1 MRVQHHFLVF
11 PLVAAASLM
20 QAQDKPRV
28 ALTFGSPGD
37 GPGQLLSPIG
47 IAISKRD
54 VIHVAEF
61 NNSRVHKFTT
71 EGKVLGQFA
80 CVKNASGIA
89 VDEEERVY
97 VSSMTAH
104 EVCVYDSA
112 GKELR
117 KIGAKGAGEGQI
129 DQPGGLIIGPDGV
142 LYIADQGNHRVQRF
156 APDGRFLSAWGGHGK
171 EPGKFG
177 GGVKFGSRF
186 GGPHFLAFDRAGN
199 LLTTESNDGRVQKLT
214 ADGRPLMAFGSNG
227 TAPGGFGGRRADVGN
242 ALIGPIGVL
251 VDRRDRIWVSATNS
265 LVQVFS
271 PEGRFLFALNDAE
284 GPEPGRFHLP
294 HAMAEDSRGD
304 VYVVDSSNQRVQK
317 FELSPEP
324 APRGEPLAG
333 TKPLEWPEADLSARL
348 MDGAHVFAER
358 KIAESAAKRGVPDRE
373 RFKGMIGVVDPRLP
387 AAMERYGDDKA
398 PALVAETSAYRVRQ
412 VRWPVLEGLWGCGLL
427 IEPVAGAVA
436 HVVWIPD
443 ADTPPE
449 KMMMHDGVRRLAE
462 SGCTVVIPVTISRG
476 KMKDVDQ
483 TYREWIYRQAFHMGR
498 HVIGYEVQTAMAAV
512 DWLHQRH
519 GDQAK
524 IGVCGHTE
532 GGLVAF
538 YTAACDTRVDAALVS
553 GYFDNRQRTWAEPIY
568 RNLFGL
574 LQDFGD
580 AEIASLIQP
589 RGLVIEHSKA
599 SRVTL
604 FSAQKG
610 DVRQPALADVK
621 AEIAR
626 IRNGPGPVLIHGA
639 GAVPIAPFSEN
650 ALLAFAKQLGIGK
663 LAPPPREVPEDKRSG
678 FDPATRHE
686 RYFRE
691 MEQQVQ
697 RLVQRSEHVRDDA
710 FLFKVM
716 PEFTNNK
723 WSTDPRHPVQPLE
736 KFITGAK
743 PFRERFA
750 IEGMGRF
757 DEPLLPPNAR
767 TRKLKETD
775 AWTAYD
781 VVLDVYPE
789 LFAWG
794 VLVLPRNLKEGERR
808 PVVVCQHGRNGLP
821 RDMLDT
827 DSTAYGNVAAKLA
840 GRGFIAF
847 APHNLY
853 RGEDRYRWLCRKAN
867 AVKATL
873 FSFII
878 PSHDQILRWL
888 GAQPFVDSKR
898 IAFYGLS
905 YGGESAVRI
914 PTILEG
920 YCLSIC
926 SGDFNQW
933 TRKVA
938 STTEP
943 FSFMRTI
950 EWEMPYWNL
959 GHTFD
964 YAEMT
969 YLMLPRP
976 FMVERGHLDR
986 VGRDQWVAHE
996 YAKVRWLY
1004 AQLGVADRTRIEF
1017 FQGGHSMRAEGTLD
1031 FLHEHLNWPE
1041 P

>member
-1 MRVQHHFLVF
+1 MKSRHRIWVIL
-11 PLVAAASLM
+11 LIGITGLC
-20 QAQDKPRV
+20 QAEDKPRV

-37 GPGQLLSPIG
+37 GPGQLKSPIG

-54 VIHVAEF
+54 VVYIAEF
-61 NNSRVHKFTT
+61 NNSRVHKFST
-71 EGKVLGQFA
+71 EGKVLGHFA

-89 VDEEERVY
+89 VDTDEHLY

-104 EVCVYDSA
+104 EVCVYDSG

-117 KIGAKGAGEGQI
+117 KIGTKGAGEGQI
-129 DQPGGLIIGPDGV
+129 DQPGGLVIGPDGV

-156 APDGRFLSAWGGHGK
+156 TLDGKFLSAWGGHGK

-186 GGPHFLAFDRAGN
+186 GGPHFIAFDHAGN
-199 LLTTESNDGRVQKLT
+199 LFTTESNDGRVQKLT
-214 ADGRPLMAFGSNG
+214 PDGKPLMAFGSNQVE
-227 TAPGGFGGRRADVGN
+227 PGGFGGRRTDIGN

-251 VDRRDRIWVSATNS
+251 VDRKDRIWVSATNS

-271 PEGRFLFALNDAE
+271 LDGKFLFALNDKE

-294 HAMAEDSRGD
+294 HAMAEDSKGD

-317 FELSPEP
+317 YILSPEL
-324 APRGEPLAG
+324 AVKGEPLAG

-348 MDGAHVFAER
+348 MDGAHVFVER
-358 KIAESAAKRGVPDRE
+358 KIDESVAKRGVPDRE
-373 RFKGMIGVVDPRLP
+373 RFKTMIGAVDARLP

-398 PALVAETSAYRVRQ
+398 PALVAETAKYHVHQ
-412 VRWPVLEGLWGCGLL
+412 VRWPVFEGLWGCGLL
-427 IEPVAGAVA
+427 IEPVANAVA

-443 ADTPPE
+443 ADTTPE
-449 KMMMHDGVRRLAE
+449 KMMAHEGVRRLAE
-462 SGCTVVIPVTISRG
+462 NGCMVIIPVTISRE

-483 TYREWIYRQAFHMGR
+483 THREWIYRQAYHMGR
-498 HVIGYEVQTAMAAV
+498 HVIGYEVQTAMAAI
-512 DWLHQRH
+512 DWLHQKH
-519 GDQAK
+519 GDKAK

-538 YTAACDTRVDAALVS
+538 YTAACDTRVNASLVS
-553 GYFDNRQRTWAEPIY
+553 GHFDNRQHTWAEPLY

-574 LQDFGD
+574 LHDFGD

-589 RGLVIEHSKA
+589 RGLVIEHSKTT
-599 SRVTL
+599 RVTM
-604 FSAQKG
+604 FTAQKG
-610 DVRQPALADVK
+610 AVRQPALADVK
-621 AEIAR
+621 AEVAR
-626 IRNGPGPVLIHGA
+626 IKGEPKPVLIEGTDSIP
-639 GAVPIAPFSEN
+639 VAPFSEN
-650 ALLAFAKQLGIGK
+650 ALLAFAKQLGIGT
-663 LAPPPREVPEDKRSG
+663 LAPVSKELPKDKRTG

-691 MEQQVQ
+691 MEQHVQ
-697 RLVQRSEHVRDDA
+697 RLVQQSEHVRDDA

-716 PEFTNNK
+716 PELANNK
-723 WSTDPRHPVQPLE
+723 WSTDPQHPTQSME
-736 KFITGAK
+736 KFVAGAK
-743 PFRERFA
+743 PFREQFA

-757 DEPLLPPNAR
+757 EEALLPPNAR

-775 AWTAYD
+775 KWTAYD

-794 VLVLPRNLKEGERR
+794 VLVLPKNLKEDERR

-827 DSTAYGNVAAKLA
+827 NSTAYGNVAAKLA
-840 GRGFIAF
+840 ERGFIAF

-867 AVKATL
+867 TVKATL

-888 GAQPFVDSKR
+888 GEQPFVDPKR

-950 EWEMPYWNL
+950 EWEMSYWNL

-1004 AQLGVADRTRIEF
+1004 SQLGIPDRTQIEF
-1017 FQGGHSMRAEGTLD
+1017 FQGGHSMRAEGTFD
-1031 FLHEHLNWPE
+1031 FLHQHLNWPK

>member
-1 MRVQHHFLVF
+1 MKLRHCIPAIL
-11 PLVAAASLM
+11 LIGVAGLLPAE
-20 QAQDKPRV
+20 DKPRV

-37 GPGQLLSPIG
+37 GPGQLHSPIG

-54 VIHVAEF
+54 VVYVAEF
-61 NNSRVHKFTT
+61 NNDRIHKFST
-71 EGKVLGQFA
+71 EGKVLGRFE
-80 CVKNASGIA
+80 CVKHPGGIA
-89 VDEEERVY
+89 VDADEHVY
-97 VSSMTAH
+97 VSSMTEH

-117 KIGAKGAGEGQI
+117 KIGTKGAGDGEI
-129 DQPGGLIIGPDGV
+129 NQPGGLVIGPDGL

-156 APDGRFLSAWGGHGK
+156 TLDGKFVSAWGGHGK

-177 GGVKFGSRF
+177 GGIKFGSRF
-186 GGPHFLAFDRAGN
+186 GGPHFLTFDHAGN
-199 LLTTESNDGRVQKLT
+199 LFTTESNDGRVQKLT
-214 ADGRPLMAFGSNG
+214 VDGKPLMAFGSNNVE
-227 TAPGGFGGRRADVGN
+227 PGGFGGRRTDIGN
-242 ALIGPIGVL
+242 ALLGPIGVF
-251 VDRRDRIWVSATNS
+251 VDRKDRLWVSATNS
-265 LVQVFS
+265 LVQLFS
-271 PEGRFLFALNDAE
+271 LDGKFLFALNDKE

-294 HAMAEDSRGD
+294 HAMAEDSKGNVFVID
-304 VYVVDSSNQRVQK
+304 ASNQRVQK
-317 FELSPEP
+317 FILEPEL
-324 APRGEPLAG
+324 APKGESLAQ
-333 TKPLEWPEADLSARL
+333 TKPLEWPEADLCARL
-348 MDGAHVFAER
+348 MDGAHVFVER
-358 KIAESAAKRGVPDRE
+358 KIAESVAKRGAPDRE
-373 RFKGMIGVVDPRLP
+373 QFKTMIGAADARLP

-398 PALVAETSAYRVRQ
+398 PALVAETAKYRVHQ

-427 IEPVAGAVA
+427 VEPLTNAVA
-436 HVVWIPD
+436 HVVLVPD
-443 ADTPPE
+443 ADKTPE
-449 KMMMHDGVRRLAE
+449 QMLAHVAVRRLAE
-462 SGCTVVIPVTISRG
+462 NGCTVIIPVTISRAL
-476 KMKDVDQ
+476 MKDVDQ
-483 TYREWIYRQAFHMGR
+483 THREWIYRQAFHMGR
-498 HVIGYEVQTAMAAV
+498 HVIGYEVQTAMAAI
-512 DWLHQRH
+512 DWLRAKH
-519 GDQAK
+519 GDKAK
-524 IGVCGHTE
+524 IGICGSTE

-553 GYFDNRQRTWAEPIY
+553 AYFTSRQEVWKEPIY
-568 RNLFGL
+568 RNVFGL
-574 LQDFGD
+574 LRDFGD
-580 AEIASLIQP
+580 AELATLIQP
-589 RGLVIEHSKA
+589 RSLIIEHGK
-599 SRVTL
+599 VPYMHGH
-604 FSAQKG
+604 KG
-610 DVRQPALADVK
+610 DIHQPALVDVK
-621 AEIAR
+621 EEIAR
-626 IRNGPGPVLIHGA
+626 VKGESHPMLITGA
-639 GAVPIAPFSEN
+639 DEKTTAPFSDA
-650 ALLAFAKQLGIGK
+650 ALEAFAKQLGIAQ
-663 LAPPPREVPEDKRSG
+663 LAPVSKDLPKDKRTG
-678 FDPATRHE
+678 FDPAIRHE

-691 MEQQVQ
+691 MEQHVQ
-697 RLVQRSEHVRDDA
+697 RLVQQSEHIRDAA
-710 FLFKVM
+710 FLYAVM
-716 PEFTNNK
+716 PEFAGGK
-723 WSTDPRHPVQPLE
+723 WSTEPKHPTGPLD
-736 KFITGAK
+736 KFIAGAK
-743 PFRERFA
+743 PYREKFA
-750 IEGMGRF
+750 TEAMGRF

-775 AWTAYD
+775 KWTAYD

-794 VLVLPRNLKEGERR
+794 VLVLPKNLKPGERR

-827 DSTAYGNVAAKLA
+827 NSTAYGNVAAKLA
-840 GRGFIAF
+840 ERGFIAF

-867 AVKATL
+867 NIGATL

-878 PSHDQILRWL
+878 PSHDQILHWL
-888 GAQPFVDSKR
+888 GTQPFVDPKR

-964 YAEMT
+964 YAEMA

-1004 AQLGVADRTRIEF
+1004 AQLGVADRTTIEF

-1031 FLHEHLNWPE
+1031 FLHQHLNWPK

>member
-1 MRVQHHFLVF
+1 MKPVRSIVLLAWFLTGAL
-11 PLVAAASLM
+11 P
-20 QAQDKPRV
+20 AQDKPRV
-28 ALTFGSPGD
+28 ALAFGSPGE
-37 GPGQLLSPIG
+37 GPGQLRSPVG

-54 VIHVAEF
+54 VVYIAEF
-61 NNSRVHKFTT
+61 NNSRVHKFST
-71 EGKVLGQFA
+71 EGKVIGSFPCL
-80 CVKNASGIA
+80 KNPGGIA
-89 VDEEERVY
+89 VDADEHVY
-97 VSSMTAH
+97 VSSMTEH
-104 EVCVYDSA
+104 ELRVYDGS
-112 GKELR
+112 GRELR
-117 KIGAKGAGEGQI
+117 KWGKKGAGEG
-129 DQPGGLIIGPDGV
+129 DLNQPGGLVIGPDGV
-142 LYIADQGNHRVQRF
+142 LYVADQGNHRVQRF
-156 APDGRFLSAWGGHGK
+156 TLDGRFLSAWGGHGK

-177 GGVKFGSRF
+177 GGINAGSRF
-186 GGPHFLAFDRAGN
+186 GGPHFIAFDHAGN

-214 ADGRPLMAFGSNG
+214 ADGRPLMAFGSNAA
-227 TAPGGFGGRRADVGN
+227 APGGFGGRRTDIGQV
-242 ALIGPIGVL
+242 LLGPIGVL
-251 VDRRDRIWVSATNS
+251 VDRKERIWVSATNS

-271 PEGRFLFALNDAE
+271 PDGKFLFALNDEE

-294 HAMAEDSRGD
+294 HAMAEDSKGD
-304 VYVVDSSNQRVQK
+304 VYVVDSSNQCVQK
-317 FELSPEP
+317 FILSPEL
-324 APRGEPLAG
+324 APQGEPLPR

-348 MDGAHVFAER
+348 MDGAHVFVER
-358 KIAESAAKRGVPDRE
+358 KIDESVAKRGAPGRE
-373 RFKGMIGVVDPRLP
+373 RFKTMIGAVDARLP
-387 AAMERYGDDKA
+387 PAMERHGDDKA
-398 PALVAETSAYRVRQ
+398 PALVVETAKYRVHQ
-412 VRWPVLEGLWGCGLL
+412 ARWPVLEGLWGCGLL
-427 IEPVAGAVA
+427 VEPVAAAAA

-449 KMMMHDGVRRLAE
+449 KMVAHEGVRRLAE
-462 SGCTVVIPVTISRG
+462 NGCTVIIPVTISRE
-476 KMKDVDQ
+476 KMKDADQ
-483 TYREWIYRQAFHMGR
+483 THREWIYRQAFHMGR
-498 HVIGYEVQTAMAAV
+498 HVIGYEVQTVMAAI
-512 DWLHQRH
+512 DWLRANH
-519 GDQAK
+519 GDRAQ

-538 YTAACDTRVDAALVS
+538 YSAACDGRVNAALVS
-553 GYFDNRQRTWAEPIY
+553 GYFDSRQHVWAEPIY

-574 LQDFGD
+574 LHDFGD
-580 AEIASLIQP
+580 AEIVSLIQP
-589 RGLVIEHSKA
+589 RALVIEHSKV
-599 SRVTL
+599 SRVTQ
-604 FSAQKG
+604 FTGQKG

-621 AEIAR
+621 AEVAR
-626 IRNGPGPVLIHGA
+626 IKNGPGPLLIHAPDG
-639 GAVPIAPFSEN
+639 VPAAPFSEG
-650 ALLAFAKQLGIGK
+650 AMSAFARQLGIET
-663 LAPPPREVPEDKRSG
+663 LAPASKEAPRDKRVG
-678 FDPATRHE
+678 FDPAARHA
-686 RYFRE
+686 RYVRE

-697 RLVQRSEHVRDDA
+697 RLVQQSEHVRDSA

-716 PEFTNNK
+716 PELATNQ
-723 WSTDPRHPVQPLE
+723 WSTDPRHPTRPLD
-736 KFITGAK
+736 KFVKGAK
-743 PFRERFA
+743 AFREQFA
-750 IEGMGRF
+750 TEAMGRF

-775 AWTAYD
+775 KWTAYD

-794 VLVLPRNLKEGERR
+794 VLVLPKDLQDGERR

-821 RDMLDT
+821 RDMLDAN
-827 DSTAYGNVAAKLA
+827 STAYGNIAAKLA
-840 GRGFIAF
+840 ERGFVAF

-867 AVKATL
+867 TVKATL
-873 FSFII
+873 FSFIVA
-878 PSHDQILRWL
+878 SHDQILRWL
-888 GAQPFVDSKR
+888 GAQPFVDPKR

-938 STTEP
+938 ATDQP

-964 YAEMT
+964 YAEMS

-1004 AQLGVADRTRIEF
+1004 AQLGVADRTQIEF
-1017 FQGGHSMRAEGTLD
+1017 FQGGHSMRAEGTVD
-1031 FLHEHLNWPE
+1031 FLHRHLNWPK

>member
-1 MRVQHHFLVF
+1 MNTLRFITLLAWFAAHAF
-11 PLVAAASLM
+11 P
-20 QAQDKPRV
+20 AQDKPRV

-37 GPGQLLSPIG
+37 GPGQLKSPIG

-54 VIHVAEF
+54 VVYIAEF
-61 NNSRVHKFTT
+61 NNSRVHKFST
-71 EGKVLGQFA
+71 EGKVIGRFP

-89 VDEEERVY
+89 VDADERVY
-97 VSSMTAH
+97 VSSMTEH
-104 EVCVYDSA
+104 EVRVYDNG

-117 KIGAKGAGEGQI
+117 KIGMKGAGEGQI
-129 DQPGGLIIGPDGV
+129 NQPGGLAIGPDGA

-156 APDGRFLSAWGGHGK
+156 TLDGRFLSAWGGHGR
-171 EPGKFG
+171 EPAKFG
-177 GGVKFGSRF
+177 GSVKAGSRF
-186 GGPHFLAFDRAGN
+186 GGPHFIAFDHAGN

-214 ADGRPLMAFGSNG
+214 TDGKPLLAFGSND
-227 TAPGGFGGRRADVGN
+227 TAPGGFGGRRTDIGN

-251 VDRRDRIWVSATNS
+251 VDRESRIWVSATNS
-265 LVQVFS
+265 LVQLFS
-271 PEGRFLFALNDAE
+271 PEGKFLFALNDKE

-294 HAMAEDSRGD
+294 HAMAADSKGD

-317 FELSPEP
+317 FILSPEL
-324 APRGEPLAG
+324 APKGEPLAG
-333 TKPLEWPEADLSARL
+333 TKPLEWPEADLSARM
-348 MDGAHVFAER
+348 MDGANVFVER
-358 KIAESAAKRGVPDRE
+358 KIDESIAKRGKPDRE
-373 RFKGMIGVVDPRLP
+373 QLKAIIGAVDARLAP
-387 AAMERYGDDKA
+387 SMEHYGDDKA
-398 PALVAETSAYRVRQ
+398 PALVAETAKYRVHQ
-412 VRWPVLEGLWGCGLL
+412 VRWPVLDGLWGAGLL
-427 IEPVAGAVA
+427 FEPVASAVA

-443 ADTPPE
+443 ADMAPE
-449 KMMMHDGVRRLAE
+449 KMMAHESVRRLAE
-462 SGCTVVIPVTISRG
+462 SGVSIVIPVSISRE
-476 KMKDVDQ
+476 KMRDVDQ
-483 TYREWIYRQAFHMGR
+483 THREWIYRQAFHMGR
-498 HVIGYEVQTAMAAV
+498 HVIGYEAQTAMAAI
-512 DWLHQRH
+512 DCLRAKH
-519 GDQAK
+519 GDKAK
-524 IGVCGHTE
+524 IGICGFGE

-538 YTAACDTRVDAALVS
+538 YTAACDERIDAALVS
-553 GYFDNRQRTWAEPIY
+553 GYFDNRQRVWAEPIY

-574 LQDFGD
+574 LRDFGD

-589 RGLVIEHSKA
+589 RALIIEHSKI
-599 SRVTL
+599 SRVTM
-604 FSAQKG
+604 FTAQKG
-610 DVRQPALADVK
+610 DVHQPALADVK

-626 IRNGPGPVLIHGA
+626 IKTGPKPLLIHGA
-639 GAVPIAPFSEN
+639 DSMPIAPFSEN
-650 ALLAFAKQLGIGK
+650 ALLAFARQLGIAT
-663 LAPPPREVPEDKRSG
+663 LASASKDVPKDKRAG
-678 FDPATRHE
+678 FDPAARHE
-686 RYFRE
+686 RCFRE
-691 MEQQVQ
+691 MEQHVQ
-697 RLVQRSEHVRDDA
+697 RLVQQSEHVRDDA

-716 PEFTNNK
+716 PELANNK
-723 WSTDPRHPVQPLE
+723 WSTEPRHSTQALE
-736 KFITGAK
+736 KFVEGAK
-743 PFRERFA
+743 RYREKFA
-750 IEGMGRF
+750 AEAMGRF

-767 TRKLKETD
+767 SRKVTETD
-775 AWTAYD
+775 KWTAYD

-794 VLVLPRNLKEGERR
+794 VLVLPKDLKPGERR
-808 PVVVCQHGRNGLP
+808 PVVVCQHGRHGLP
-821 RDMLDT
+821 RDMLDAN
-827 DSTAYGNVAAKLA
+827 STAYGNVAAKLA
-840 GRGFIAF
+840 ERGFIVF

-867 AVKATL
+867 TVGATL
-873 FSFII
+873 FSFLIAQ
-878 PSHDQILRWL
+878 HDQILRWL
-888 GAQPFVDSKR
+888 GAQPFADPQR

-914 PTILEG
+914 PPILEG

-964 YAEMT
+964 YAEMS

-1004 AQLGVADRTRIEF
+1004 AQLGIADRTAIEF

-1031 FLHEHLNWPE
+1031 FLHKHLEWPKR
-1041 P
+1041 